1 MSVMRWGTLALWLWA
16 GAAHAEWPGGT
27 IKIGV
32 LSDVSGVYSDAT
44 GVGSA
49 VAARLAVE
57 DCLKAECRGMTI
69 DVIQADH
76 QNKADTAL
84 AIARNWIDT
93 QGVDVLTDMSNAS
106 IQLAMPSFVR
116 DKDRVALFLGGTARL
131 SGDACMP
138 SHVVQWMWDTYAQV
152 GGVAKRLTQPGT
164 TWFLV
169 TADYAFGHQFEADAK
184 VLVGAAGGTVIGSAR
199 HPFPSTD
206 LSAFLLQA
214 QASGADVVAL
224 ANAGGDTL
232 NAIKAAGEFGMAEP
246 GSKQKLVAL
255 YIAEP
260 DVKALGLKTAA
271 GLLLSAGFYWDIDD
285 GTRRFA
291 NRFFAKHGAMPSQ
304 IQAGIYSATLHY
316 LKSVAAAQTK
326 DAQTVI
332 RMMHRLPIEDDVVR
346 HPALRADGRMVH
358 DWYLFQVKRGD
369 QSKGPWDLYSLTDT
383 VPGEQAFRSI
393 ADGQCPRLLEAR
405 P

>member
-1 MSVMRWGTLALWLWA
+1 MSKWRIGAALLCLLG
-16 GAAHAEWPGGT
+16 GAAHAEWPGGS

-44 GVGSA
+44 GTGSA
-49 VAARLAVE
+49 VAARMAAE
-57 DCLKAECRGMTI
+57 DCLAADCRGMTVE
-69 DVIQADH
+69 VIQADH

-84 AIARNWIDT
+84 AIARSWIDT

-116 DKDRVALFLGGTARL
+116 EKDRVALFLGGTARL
-131 SGDACMP
+131 SGDACQP
-138 SHVVQWMWDTYAQV
+138 SHIVQWMWDTYVQV

-164 TWFLV
+164 KWFLV

-184 VLVGAAGGTVIGSAR
+184 VLVGAAGGAVIGSAR

-206 LSAFLLQA
+206 LSAFMLQA

-232 NAIKAAGEFGMAEP
+232 NAIKAAGEFGLAQD
-246 GSKQKLVAL
+246 GAKQKLVAL

-260 DVKALGLKTAA
+260 DVKSLGLQTAG

-285 GTRRFA
+285 GTRRFS

-316 LKSVAAAQTK
+316 LKSAAAAQSK
-326 DAQTVI
+326 EAQTVI
-332 RMMHRLPIEDDVVR
+332 RTMHRLPIQDDVVR
-346 HPALRADGRMVH
+346 HPVLRADGRMVH
-358 DWYLFQVKRGD
+358 DWYLFQIKRPAE
-369 QSKGPWDLYSLTDT
+369 SHGPWDLYTLVDT
-383 VPGEQAFRSI
+383 VPGDQAFRSL
-393 ADGQCPRLLEAR
+393 ADGKCPRLLEAR